1 MNWTEIISL
10 LGGLT
15 GITAVITTV
24 YTMKVKKESQ
34 QIDNLRK
41 IIDELQ
47 EDRDILRR
55 EFNEYKENSEKR
67 FSKNELIAEQNKKK
81 IDQQS
86 QAINLA
92 YRCKAVENIG
102 CCPVL
107 QHLQQD

>member
-15 GITAVITTV
+15 GLTAVITTI

-47 EDRDILRR
+47 EDRTLLRG

-67 FSKNELIAEQNKKK
+67 FAKNELIAEQNKKK

-102 CCPVL
+102 LCPVL

>member
-15 GITAVITTV
+15 GITAVITTI

-47 EDRDILRR
+47 EDRTLLRG

-67 FSKNELIAEQNKKK
+67 FAKNELIAEQNKKK

-92 YRCKAVENIG
+92 YRCKAVEHIE

>member
-47 EDRDILRR
+47 EDRTLLRG

-67 FSKNELIAEQNKKK
+67 FATNSSQKKIKKK
-81 IDQQS
+81 STNSHRQSTLHIDAKQ
-86 QAINLA
+86 
-92 YRCKAVENIG
+92 
-102 CCPVL
+102 
-107 QHLQQD
+107 

>member
-10 LGGLT
+10 AGGLT
-15 GITAVITTV
+15 GITAVITTL
-24 YTMKVKKESQ
+24 YMLKVKKEAS

-47 EDRDILRR
+47 EDRDKLRG
-55 EFNEYKENSEKR
+55 EFNEYKEEAEKR
-67 FSKNELIAEQNKKK
+67 FSRNEQLAEQNKKK

-102 CCPVL
+102 LCPVL
-107 QHLQQD
+107 QHLQ

>member
-47 EDRDILRR
+47 EDRTLLRG

-67 FSKNELIAEQNKKK
+67 FAKNELIAEQNKKK

-86 QAINLA
+86 QAISLA
-92 YRCKAVENIG
+92 YRCIAVENIG

>member
-15 GITAVITTV
+15 GITAVITTI

-47 EDRDILRR
+47 EAGITIVD
-55 EFNEYKENSEKR
+55 
-67 FSKNELIAEQNKKK
+67 
-81 IDQQS
+81 
-86 QAINLA
+86 
-92 YRCKAVENIG
+92 G
-102 CCPVL
+102 T
-107 QHLQQD
+107 H

>member
-47 EDRDILRR
+47 EDRTLLRG

-67 FSKNELIAEQNKKK
+67 FAKNELIAEQNKKK

-86 QAINLA
+86 QAINMA

>member
-47 EDRDILRR
+47 EDRTLLRG
-55 EFNEYKENSEKR
+55 EFKEYKENSEKR
-67 FSKNELIAEQNKKK
+67 FAKNELIAEQNKKK

>member
-47 EDRDILRR
+47 EYRTLLRG

-67 FSKNELIAEQNKKK
+67 FAKNELIAEQNKKK

>member
-15 GITAVITTV
+15 GITAIITTV

-47 EDRDILRR
+47 EDRTLLRG
-55 EFNEYKENSEKR
+55 EFNEYKDNSEKR
-67 FSKNELIAEQNKKK
+67 FAKNELIAEQNKKK

-92 YRCKAVENIG
+92 YRCKVVENID

>member
-1 MNWTEIISL
+1 MNWTESISL

-24 YTMKVKKESQ
+24 YTIKVKKESQ